1 MLEEI
6 EVLEDQESNFK
17 KICGIIIML
26 SSKQIYV
33 TKSCIND
40 PIQWH
45 HMDKKIPLHNII

>member
-1 MLEEI
+1 MHCNRYFFIKEILMLEEI

-40 PIQWH
+40 PIQ
-45 HMDKKIPLHNII
+45 

>member
-1 MLEEI
+1 MHCNRYFFIKEILMLEEI

-33 TKSCIND
+33 AKSCIND
-40 PIQWH
+40 PIQ
-45 HMDKKIPLHNII
+45 

>member
-1 MLEEI
+1 MHCNPYFFIKEILMLEEI
-6 EVLEDQESNFK
+6 EVLEDHESNFK

-40 PIQWH
+40 PIQ
-45 HMDKKIPLHNII
+45 

>member
-1 MLEEI
+1 MHCNRYFFIKEILMLEEI
-6 EVLEDQESNFK
+6 EVLEDQEGNFK

-40 PIQWH
+40 PIQ
-45 HMDKKIPLHNII
+45 

>member
-1 MLEEI
+1 MHCNRYFFTKEILMLEEI

-40 PIQWH
+40 PIQ
-45 HMDKKIPLHNII
+45 